1 LNSFLPVLI
10 TWLQQYS
17 YPALWLSVFI
27 AAIGTPLPVSFVL
40 LAAGAFAALGD
51 FNLVLLALIAVS
63 AAVAGD
69 NVGYLIGR
77 RGGARLFTWL
87 ARQRRFQVISPRAVE
102 RSRAYFARRGGW
114 AIFLSRCIF
123 TALGGVINLL
133 AGAELYPYRR
143 FLVFDI
149 AGEALGMLFPLTLGY
164 IFETSWEAVGNV
176 LAALSI
182 FLTALVVAIYFALL
196 LVRMT
201 RRVKAPAVTRARTPA
216 QVLQQFR
223 SSISSLD
230 NSQEEPDSL
239 SP

>member
-1 LNSFLPVLI
+1 LNAFLPVLI

-17 YPALWLSVFI
+17 YLALWLCVFV
-27 AAIGTPLPVSFVL
+27 AAIGTPLPVSFML

-51 FNLVLLALIAVS
+51 FNIVLLAIIAVS

-69 NVGYLIGR
+69 NVGYLIGL

-87 ARQRRFQVISPRAVE
+87 SRQRRFQVISPRTIE
-102 RSRAYFARRGGW
+102 RSRAFFSRRGGW

-143 FLVFDI
+143 FLIYDI
-149 AGEALGMLFPLTLGY
+149 AGEAPGMLIPLALGY
-164 IFETSWEAVGNV
+164 IFESSWEAVGNI

-182 FLTALVVAIYFALL
+182 FLTALAVAIYLAMLL
-196 LVRMT
+196 IHMT
-201 RRVKAPAVTRARTPA
+201 RHMKESAAEKTTQPVRAY
-216 QVLQQFR
+216 QQIR
-223 SSISSLD
+223 SRFSPLD
-230 NSQEEPDSL
+230 KKQENPDSL
-239 SP
+239 PL